1 MATSSIF
8 TDFSIKD
15 KKTARAFVKA
25 WEESAKAKRP
35 RSGVE
40 HTILADSSAIRE
52 RFSNDVVNSHSLNAR
67 NRRRMQAYHR
77 LEALREK
84 MAALKIEVGDI
95 NTEMDAAMQEKYGD

>member
-1 MATSSIF
+1 MAGEL
-8 TDFSIKD
+8 
-15 KKTARAFVKA
+15 AFLHGA
-25 WEESAKAKRP
+25 EATRLPDAK
-35 RSGVE
+35 
-40 HTILADSSAIRE
+40 
-52 RFSNDVVNSHSLNAR
+52 NSHSMDVR

>member
-8 TDFSIKD
+8 ADFTIRD
-15 KKTARAFVKA
+15 KKTAGAFVKA
-25 WEESAKAKRP
+25 LEESAKAKRP

-40 HTILADSSAIRE
+40 HTILADSASIRE
-52 RFSNDVVNSHSLNAR
+52 RFSNDAMNSHSLNAR

>member
-1 MATSSIF
+1 MATSSIL

-25 WEESAKAKRP
+25 LEESAKAKRP

-52 RFSNDVVNSHSLNAR
+52 RFSNSANSG
-67 NRRRMQAYHR
+67 
-77 LEALREK
+77 K
-84 MAALKIEVGDI
+84 G
-95 NTEMDAAMQEKYGD
+95 